1 MFPHRLSH
9 VSVGRR
15 VSLCEFATKYEIAM
29 SNKTTESARDGSG
42 HPAAEVACVMG
53 RGVIADSPA
62 PMACALASS

>member
-15 VSLCEFATKYEIAM
+15 VSLCECAVKHDIAM

-42 HPAAEVACVMG
+42 YPAAAMACVMG
-53 RGVIADSPA
+53 RGVIAPA
-62 PMACALASS
+62 